1 MDNPKTIK
9 DVMQGIDS
17 LTQGVEWSE
26 DKKQSI
32 VYFVCDGEKVMSNVL
47 GHSDCAATSIAIAM
61 ATHEDFR
68 DIVCC
73 AYQAYIRYMANKLAP
88 AIEPI
93 AKAFD
98 KAIKDMQSNQSNQ
111 YQEIPTCVFSEKFKP
126 RQS

>member
-1 MDNPKTIK
+1 MENPKTIEE
-9 DVMQGIDS
+9 VMQGIDS
-17 LTQGVEWSE
+17 LTQGVEWRA

-32 VYFVCDGEKVMSNVL
+32 VYFICDGENVMSNVL

-61 ATHEDFR
+61 ASHEDFR
-68 DIVCC
+68 DIICC
-73 AYQAYIRYMANKLAP
+73 AYNAYINYTANKLAP
-88 AIEPI
+88 TIGPI

-111 YQEIPTCVFSEKFKP
+111 SQEIPICVFSEEFKR